1 MPNADHFQIKGN
13 AAEFYD
19 KLPARYLL
27 GPWSKGLVDAAQLQP
42 NDRVIDLA
50 CGTGVVTRE
59 AAERLG
65 EDGHI
70 TGLDLN
76 EGMLAV
82 AREYPKT
89 SACEIR
95 WIKASAL
102 DTGLTEATYDV
113 ALCQQGLQFFP
124 YPLQAL
130 AETHRIL
137 KESGRLCFSI
147 WAQSGPYNDAVAD
160 AVRIHIDN
168 ETAQRF
174 LQSRDVPSASE
185 LRQLFIAAG
194 FREVNVACVERRN
207 RLPSIAEF
215 VAEHLLGVPI
225 ADRVRQLSEAQRL
238 ALGADA
244 ANRMS
249 QFADGEDAVVPD
261 FINLVSA
268 KR

>member
-1 MPNADHFQIKGN
+1 MADHFQIKGN

-19 KLPARYLL
+19 RLPARYLL
-27 GPWSKGLVDAAQLQP
+27 GPWSKDLVDAAQLSAV
-42 NDRVIDLA
+42 DRVIDLA

-65 EDGHI
+65 DDGHV

-76 EGMLAV
+76 DGMLEV
-82 AREYPKT
+82 ARNYPKT
-89 SACEIR
+89 GSCDVR
-95 WIKASAL
+95 WMQASAL
-102 DTGLTEATYDV
+102 DTGLPDSTYDV

-124 YPLQAL
+124 DQAQAL

-137 KESGRLCFSI
+137 KDGGRLRFSI
-147 WAQSGPYNDAVAD
+147 WAESGPYNNAVAD
-160 AVRIHIDN
+160 AVRVHLNSD
-168 ETAQRF
+168 TARRF
-174 LQSRDVPSASE
+174 LQSRDVPSEGE
-185 LRQLFIAAG
+185 LTQLFESSG
-194 FREVNVACVERRN
+194 FQEVKVARVEMRN
-207 RLPSIAEF
+207 RLPKVAEF

-225 ADRVRQLSEAQRL
+225 ADRVRDLSDRERL

-244 ANRMS
+244 AKRMS
-249 QFADGEDAVVPD
+249 EFADGDDAIVPD